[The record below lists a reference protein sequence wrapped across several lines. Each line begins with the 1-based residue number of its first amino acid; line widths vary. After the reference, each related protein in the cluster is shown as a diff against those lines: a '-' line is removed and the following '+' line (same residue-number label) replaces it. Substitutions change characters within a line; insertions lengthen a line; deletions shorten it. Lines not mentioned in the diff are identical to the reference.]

1 MIGENLMKLRKKQGM
16 SQQEVADL
24 LQVSRQTI
32 SNWELNQGAPSI
44 DKAKELAKLYH
55 VSLDDLVGHD
65 IEVVSSRENKE
76 SSILKKLIGKVCKID
91 CKESSLYLD
100 SPTKEQY
107 VILDISKHWIK
118 VKYERRTGITLKKE
132 EIIKLI
138 DIDDIQGF
146 EIIGDADE

>member
-32 SNWELNQGAPSI
+32 SNWELNQGAPTI
-44 DKAKELAKLYH
+44 DKAKDLAQLYD
-55 VSLDDLVGHD
+55 VSLDDLVGHNV
-65 IEVVSSRENKE
+65 EVISSKEKKE
-76 SSILKKLIGKVCKID
+76 SHILKNLIGKICKID
-91 CKESSLYLD
+91 CKELSLYLD
-100 SPTKEQY
+100 SPTKEQF
-107 VILDISKHWIK
+107 VVLDVSKHWVK
-118 VKYERRTGITLKKE
+118 VKYERRMGMTLKKE

-138 DIDDIQGF
+138 DINDIQGF

>member
-32 SNWELNQGAPSI
+32 SNWELNQGAPTI
-44 DKAKELAKLYH
+44 DKAKDLAQLYD
-55 VSLDDLVGHD
+55 VSLDDLVGHNV
-65 IEVVSSRENKE
+65 EVISSKEKKE
-76 SSILKKLIGKVCKID
+76 SHILKNLIGKICKID
-91 CKESSLYLD
+91 CKELSLYLD
-100 SPTKEQY
+100 SPTKEQF
-107 VILDISKHWIK
+107 VVLDVSKHWVK
-118 VKYERRTGITLKKE
+118 VKYERRTGMTLKKE

-138 DIDDIQGF
+138 DINDIQGF